1 MHEKVESLASIVQG
15 SNHVVA
21 PTNEEEGGCI
31 QDLEVLSPL
40 TVSAPIG
47 LASIEDL
54 DHSLA
59 VLDHLGVFEEELDQ
73 WRETNGAYTIG
84 TASVEGS
91 ETEEI
96 TLDSV
101 GTVREEGG
109 QKTIV
114 VLVGIWSVR
123 KEEETY
129 RRKNRPEP

>member
-1 MHEKVESLASIVQG
+1 MHVNVESLASIVQG

-21 PTNEEEGGCI
+21 PTNEEEGGYI
-31 QDLEVLSPL
+31 QDLEGLGPVA
-40 TVSAPIG
+40 VSEPIG
-47 LASIEDL
+47 LASIEKI

-73 WRETNGAYTIG
+73 WRETNRAYTIG

-109 QKTIV
+109 QKMVV